1 MTPYRYTWTFAYDFR
16 FAYIIAIVTLAAWFL
31 SREPKKIVWSGVTVF
46 MLAFWAWSTLT
57 LQFAEFP
64 GPANVR
70 WEEMTKIVM
79 MDGLV
84 TMALFTTR
92 ARLDALIWVI
102 VASIGFFG
110 VKGGIF
116 TIVTGGHYQVS
127 GAPGS
132 YFGENNALAA
142 ALLVTIPLMRY
153 LQLQSPQRL
162 VRWGL
167 SGAMILCVFSV
178 LGSQSRGGL
187 VGLLVL
193 VLVLFARTRK
203 KLLVSLGLMA
213 ALSVGFLFMPDSW
226 HERMATLMNYQEDA
240 SAEGR
245 LTAWAYGYEKALE
258 KPLLGGGYE
267 AFLGHGRSAHSI
279 YFQVMGEHGFVG
291 FAFYVLFLGAV
302 FLLAG
307 SVVRRSAD
315 HPDLVW
321 AKDLMRMVQA
331 SLVVFGCV
339 GAFLSLAYFELIVHL
354 GAITVVVNGMIRV
367 TMRLSAPATAAA
379 EKAYAAI
386 GPAVDRGPA
395 G

>member
-132 YFGENNALAA
+132 YFGSNNYLAA

-153 LQLQSPQRL
+153 LQLQSKHRL
-162 VRWGL
+162 ARWGL
-167 SGAMILCVFSV
+167 SAAMILCVFSV

-203 KLLVSLGLMA
+203 KLLVSFGLLA
-213 ALSVGFLFMPDSW
+213 ALSIGFIFMPDSW
-226 HERMATLMNYQEDA
+226 HERMATIIDYQGDA

-245 LTAWAYGYEKALE
+245 LTAWSYGYQKALE

-267 AFLGHGRSAHSI
+267 AFLGHVRSAHSI
-279 YFQVMGEHGFVG
+279 YFQVLGEHGFVG
-291 FAFYVLFLGAV
+291 LAFYLLFLGAS

-307 SVVRRSAD
+307 SVARRAAE
-315 HPDLVW
+315 HPDLIW

-331 SLVVFGCV
+331 
-339 GAFLSLAYFELIVHL
+339 
-354 GAITVVVNGMIRV
+354 
-367 TMRLSAPATAAA
+367 
-379 EKAYAAI
+379 
-386 GPAVDRGPA
+386 
-395 G
+395 

>member
-1 MTPYRYTWTFAYDFR
+1 MTPYRYTWSFAYDFR
-16 FAYIIAIVTLAAWFL
+16 FVYIIAIVTLVAWFL

-46 MLAFWAWSTLT
+46 MLAFLAWSTLT
-57 LQFAEFP
+57 LLFAEFP
-64 GPANVR
+64 GPAKVR
-70 WEEMTKIVM
+70 WEEMAKIVL
-79 MDGLV
+79 MDGVV
-84 TMALFTTR
+84 TMALITTR

-102 VASIGFFG
+102 VVSIGFFG

-132 YFGENNALAA
+132 YFGENNFLAA
-142 ALLVTIPLMRY
+142 AVLVTIPLMRY
-153 LQLQSPQRL
+153 LQLQSKERL

-167 SGAMILCVFSV
+167 SAAMILCVFSV

-187 VGLLVL
+187 LGLVVL
-193 VLVLFARTRK
+193 VLVLFARSRK
-203 KLLVSLGLMA
+203 KLLISFGLIA
-213 ALSVGFLFMPDSW
+213 ALSAGFIFMPDTW
-226 HERMATLMNYQEDA
+226 HERMATITNYQEDA

-258 KPLLGGGYE
+258 KPLLGGGFE

-279 YFQVMGEHGFVG
+279 YFQVLGEHGFVG
-291 FAFYVLFLGAV
+291 FAFYVLFLGAT
-302 FLLAG
+302 FMLAG
-307 SVVRRSAD
+307 SVVRRAAD
-315 HPDLVW
+315 HAELMW

-339 GAFLSLAYFELIVHL
+339 GAFLSIAYFELIVHL
-354 GAITVVVNGMIRV
+354 GAIAVVVDGMIRT
-367 TMRLSAPATAAA
+367 TMRSSEPAAA
-379 EKAYAAI
+379 QAGKAYE
-386 GPAVDRGPA
+386 AVGHAFDSGPA